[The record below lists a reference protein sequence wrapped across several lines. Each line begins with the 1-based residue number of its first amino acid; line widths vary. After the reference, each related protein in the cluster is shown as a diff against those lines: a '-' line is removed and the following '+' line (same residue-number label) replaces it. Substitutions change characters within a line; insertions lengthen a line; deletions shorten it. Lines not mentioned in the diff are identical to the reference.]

1 MSDGPQLTSQ
11 RRSKPVES
19 ADPATAGIG
28 VPAVELLGITKRFPG
43 VLANDNVSL
52 TVYHGEAHCLLG
64 ENGAGK
70 STLMSILS
78 GMQSPDSGQ
87 IRIDGKEATIVSPRQ
102 ALDLGIGMVYQHSA
116 LVPALTV
123 LQNLMLGE
131 SHGLRLQVD
140 LARQRLHELGSML
153 GIEIDPNAEVHKLAL
168 GQQQQVEI
176 VKALWRGSRVL
187 ILDEPTS
194 MLTPQGVADL
204 QQVLMRLKSQGL
216 AIVFI
221 THKLHEALSIGD
233 RVSILKGGRLIGS
246 LSQEMLRSRS
256 AGDLQALIV
265 ETMFGEEARAASE
278 VAELQGEIEIEHK
291 RRELASEV
299 VLTLHGVSARAEG
312 AGPGIHDV
320 SLALRRGEILGIAGV
335 DGNGQRELAEAIA
348 GQRPITTGEIHLE
361 KRSIGNLSV
370 SARQRLGLRYV
381 TDDRLGEGIVH
392 SMSVAMNLVL
402 KRIGQQPFWQRGIVQ
417 QRSVDRL
424 ARALVKAFDVRTPTV
439 TARVGTLSGGNIQ
452 KVLLA
457 RELSFDPQVVV
468 YSKPTQGLDV
478 KTTRL
483 VRQRIRDQAHDAGVS
498 AIVISTDLEELLDL
512 CDSIAVLYRGRL
524 AGTVEN
530 GPEAGERIG
539 ELMIGG
545 KAA

>member
-1 MSDGPQLTSQ
+1 MSDSTQLATHDSPQTD
-11 RRSKPVES
+11 V
-19 ADPATAGIG
+19 A
-28 VPAVELLGITKRFPG
+28 PAVELTGITKRFPG
-43 VLANDNVSL
+43 VLANDNVNLAVAS
-52 TVYHGEAHCLLG
+52 GEVHCLLG

-78 GMQSPDSGQ
+78 GMQSPDAGN
-87 IRIDGKEATIVSPRQ
+87 IRIDGKDVTIDSPRQ

-123 LQNLMLGE
+123 IQNLMLGE
-131 SHGLRLQVD
+131 GRGLRLPVD
-140 LARQRLHELGSML
+140 VARRRLQELASML
-153 GIEIDPNAEVHKLAL
+153 GVEINPNTEVRKLAL

-204 QQVLMRLKSQGL
+204 QEELVRLKSQGL

-221 THKLHEALSIGD
+221 THKLHEALAIGD
-233 RVSILKGGRLIGS
+233 RVSILKGGRLVAT
-246 LSQEMLRSRS
+246 LSEDTLTARSPAELQE
-256 AGDLQALIV
+256 LIV
-265 ETMFGEEARAASE
+265 ETMFGEEARTLSE
-278 VAELQGEIEIEHK
+278 VAELQGHIDTKAEGELKE
-291 RRELASEV
+291 REFAPAPVLALV
-299 VLTLHGVSARAEG
+299 DVSAAAEG
-312 AGPGIHDV
+312 AGPGIHEV

-348 GQRPITTGEIHLE
+348 GQRTIKTGEIRFGE
-361 KRSIGNLSV
+361 RSIGQLSV

-381 TDDRLGEGIVH
+381 TDDRLGEGTIL

-402 KRIGQQPFWQRGIVQ
+402 KRIGQAPFWQRGILQ
-417 QRSVDRL
+417 QRAVNQV
-424 ARALVKAFDVRTPTV
+424 ARELVRAFDVRTPSV
-439 TARVGTLSGGNIQ
+439 LARMGTLSGGNIQ

-457 RELSFDPQVVV
+457 RELSFDPEVVV

-483 VRQRIRDQAHDAGVS
+483 VRQRIRNQAAEGVS
-498 AIVISTDLEELLDL
+498 AIVISTDLDELLDL
-512 CDSIAVLYRGRL
+512 CDRIAVLYRGRL
-524 AGTVEN
+524 AGTVTN
-530 GPEAGERIG
+530 SPDAVGRIG

-545 KAA
+545 QAA